1 VDPPAIVV
9 IVKGIT
15 MGLPASGIKTG
26 GFTVIVIGVGEL
38 DAAKLPLAPYA
49 AVTLSVPIGKST
61 DAIATPFVNVAEL
74 ATVGVLFVAVV

>member
-9 IVKGIT
+9 IVKGIA

-26 GFTVIVIGVGEL
+26 GFTVIVSGVGEL